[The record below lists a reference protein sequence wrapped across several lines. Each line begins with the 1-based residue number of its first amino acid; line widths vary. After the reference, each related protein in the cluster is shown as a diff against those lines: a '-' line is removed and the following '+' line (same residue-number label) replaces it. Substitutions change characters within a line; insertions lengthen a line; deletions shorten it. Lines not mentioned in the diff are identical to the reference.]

1 MAEDK
6 SKIALTDLLRLV
18 MMHDHSAAHALHRH
32 WDKLEVSIMGYLQ
45 CFDLKAEDS
54 LAGVD
59 YLEMLRRFQE
69 GREALG
75 LARFEVVPYMMR
87 HTGVSEDLAAAL
99 RTLRGKKRGRW
110 ARDESMA
117 RYAHGARLNE
127 QANRLPAARR
137 ALAASC
143 LASLPA
149 VLAGSAR
156 PLPLAA

>member
-1 MAEDK
+1 MELIAVAEDK

-99 RTLRGKKRGRW
+99 RTLRGKKYPVVEAGGKCYCS
-110 ARDESMA
+110 AE
-117 RYAHGARLNE
+117 H
-127 QANRLPAARR
+127 AAVVWPKWKKYWQKRQKEEK
-137 ALAASC
+137 S
-143 LASLPA
+143 
-149 VLAGSAR
+149 
-156 PLPLAA
+156 